1 MDIFHMSDIIP
12 LIGLP
17 YPPYGR
23 SNYNVPCPCC
33 DDEPHAKHLNI
44 NLQKDVFRCPRCG
57 FSGGIFDLYAY
68 YTEIAR
74 EEVRDALIARLD
86 VQGSIPKPEHIPVP
100 VVAEVPPTDI
110 ASRSDTY
117 TGLLSKLTLASD
129 HRQNLRNRGLSDE
142 EIDRLGYRTTP
153 VVGMQTIARQLQSSG
168 YYLSGVPGFYRKD
181 GKWSFACESRGILI
195 PVRDS
200 KGRIQGMQIRRDNAA
215 RRKFRWVSSSGRTDG
230 CKAEGWVHIAGEPR
244 NMVLLTEGP
253 MKADV
258 IHYLTGQTV
267 LAVAGVNA
275 LTQLELIL
283 PQLYEQ
289 GVERIMTAFDMDF
302 MENPHVQGGY
312 RTLVSLLSD
321 AGFRYG
327 TYLWDPRY
335 KGLDDYVWEHCFQ
348 RQLS

>member
-68 YTEIAR
+68 YTGIAR

-181 GKWSFACESRGILI
+181 GKWSFACESRGVLI

-200 KGRIQGMQIRRDNAA
+200 KGRIQGMQIRRDNAT
-215 RRKFRWVSSSGRTDG
+215 RRKFRWVSSTGRTDG

-244 NMVLLTEGP
+244 AMVLLTEGP

-258 IHYLTGQTV
+258 IPLPDRTDSTRSCGGKYIDPIGAYPAAAARARCRTYHDCIRHGFHGEPPCARRIQD
-267 LAVAGVNA
+267 AG
-275 LTQLELIL
+275 L
-283 PQLYEQ
+283 
-289 GVERIMTAFDMDF
+289 TAF
-302 MENPHVQGGY
+302 GC
-312 RTLVSLLSD
+312 RLSLWHLSV
-321 AGFRYG
+321 GSP
-327 TYLWDPRY
+327 L
-335 KGLDDYVWEHCFQ
+335 Q
-348 RQLS
+348 RS

>member
-1 MDIFHMSDIIP
+1 
-12 LIGLP
+12 
-17 YPPYGR
+17 
-23 SNYNVPCPCC
+23 
-33 DDEPHAKHLNI
+33 
-44 NLQKDVFRCPRCG
+44 
-57 FSGGIFDLYAY
+57 
-68 YTEIAR
+68 
-74 EEVRDALIARLD
+74 
-86 VQGSIPKPEHIPVP
+86 
-100 VVAEVPPTDI
+100 
-110 ASRSDTY
+110 
-117 TGLLSKLTLASD
+117 
-129 HRQNLRNRGLSDE
+129 
-142 EIDRLGYRTTP
+142 
-153 VVGMQTIARQLQSSG
+153 MQTIARQLQSSG
-168 YYLSGVPGFYRKD
+168 YYLSGVPGFYRKE

-200 KGRIQGMQIRRDNAA
+200 KGRIQGMQIRRDNAT
-215 RRKFRWVSSSGRTDG
+215 RRKFRWVSSTGRTDG

-244 NMVLLTEGP
+244 AIVLLTEGP

-283 PQLYEQ
+283 PQLHEQ

>member
-1 MDIFHMSDIIP
+1 MFQQKV
-12 LIGLP
+12 
-17 YPPYGR
+17 
-23 SNYNVPCPCC
+23 NNVLLTDSATIDPQQRVRGQNKLFVVIRDC
-33 DDEPHAKHLNI
+33 
-44 NLQKDVFRCPRCG
+44 LQ
-57 FSGGIFDLYAY
+57 
-68 YTEIAR
+68 
-74 EEVRDALIARLD
+74 
-86 VQGSIPKPEHIPVP
+86 
-100 VVAEVPPTDI
+100 
-110 ASRSDTY
+110 
-117 TGLLSKLTLASD
+117 
-129 HRQNLRNRGLSDE
+129 
-142 EIDRLGYRTTP
+142 
-153 VVGMQTIARQLQSSG
+153 
-168 YYLSGVPGFYRKD
+168 
-181 GKWSFACESRGILI
+181 
-195 PVRDS
+195 
-200 KGRIQGMQIRRDNAA
+200 
-215 RRKFRWVSSSGRTDG
+215 RRKFRWVSSTGRTDG

-244 NMVLLTEGP
+244 AIVLLTEGP

-283 PQLYEQ
+283 PQLHEQ

>member
-1 MDIFHMSDIIP
+1 MV
-12 LIGLP
+12 L
-17 YPPYGR
+17 
-23 SNYNVPCPCC
+23 
-33 DDEPHAKHLNI
+33 
-44 NLQKDVFRCPRCG
+44 
-57 FSGGIFDLYAY
+57 
-68 YTEIAR
+68 
-74 EEVRDALIARLD
+74 
-86 VQGSIPKPEHIPVP
+86 
-100 VVAEVPPTDI
+100 
-110 ASRSDTY
+110 
-117 TGLLSKLTLASD
+117 
-129 HRQNLRNRGLSDE
+129 
-142 EIDRLGYRTTP
+142 
-153 VVGMQTIARQLQSSG
+153 
-168 YYLSGVPGFYRKD
+168 
-181 GKWSFACESRGILI
+181 ACESRGILI

-215 RRKFRWVSSSGRTDG
+215 RRKFRWVSSTGRTDG
-230 CKAEGWVHIAGEPR
+230 CKAEDGYILRGTAQYGAAHR
-244 NMVLLTEGP
+244 GP

-267 LAVAGVNA
+267 LAVAGVNT

-283 PQLYEQ
+283 PQLHEQ